1 MKQQS
6 LKIYICLFIVKSR
19 YNSSKKVDYFYLTFW
34 WNFSQ
39 NKKLRIGLFYFS
51 CQKERCYNDFV
62 GKMRYFI

>member
-39 NKKLRIGLFYFS
+39 NKKLRIELFCFLY
-51 CQKERCYNDFV
+51 QKER
-62 GKMRYFI
+62 FIMIL

>member
-39 NKKLRIGLFYFS
+39 NKKLRTELFCFLY
-51 CQKERCYNDFV
+51 QKER
-62 GKMRYFI
+62 FIMIL